1 MDIEIR
7 IVGPELYFWSQTLA
21 SDEAIEI
28 PDRYVSFDGDN
39 GNHLITENP
48 LFDLEYSRIEIVR
61 EGAVLGRYA
70 IEDCVLKCSGM
81 IDSSAAA
88 SRMLFGEVLY
98 GAGRSITE
106 IRGHADTIHP
116 HEIVISYK
124 VLHHPV
130 RGYINVFDGIEI
142 SGVHRDNLEIIGE
155 PCPDPA
161 DAEVDLP
168 PPFDHLERRFWRI
181 ENGEC
186 WLLNESGDDVEGP
199 VHVASREHLNLLQ
212 NTIEVSDGAFRGCEE
227 LQTLALGKLA
237 DADGIIDYI
246 ELGRDFVSVSGVK
259 AVLVSSDVDGFW
271 CADLNRDCNLLI
283 SDEVRYPVCRL
294 ESGVAG
300 REIHVNEEQFAY
312 LSREI
317 FGIPEDMCEHVSG
330 RWIFTASPQSARWMI
345 SFAHMLEDDAWPGSD
360 MALALRCYEHAKWCA
375 ERCDAQLWDED
386 LDAISHYSMEIDRLK
401 DEMEELDT
409 WDFDDMGVGRR
420 RNVVNIRIADDVE
433 FIPEGAFRG
442 CRNLRSVYIPDSV
455 VAVEE
460 NAFADCPRLISRPHY
475 TRDGRRLIVWT
486 NPPEH
491 VAISPYAQVI
501 GMGCFSG
508 SEDLQEVTYK
518 PVMPVVCRHNEV
530 YRAAIL
536 PRAFA
541 NCRSLRSVVVD
552 GGFVETCEL
561 RRLLCYDDNNRLVI
575 GWEAFL
581 GCSSLVC
588 LNALDMVL
596 SPIGALELSIINLL
610 PDSEYVNDMDIR
622 GRPGRTF
629 EGCEHLEEAP
639 TISSGLSEEF
649 EAAFRGCRTL
659 RRVSLCCSSGD
670 AAIAGDMFNGCGML
684 TQISL
689 VDRKGAELPAGV
701 VSVGANA
708 FNGCDSLTNEGINAN
723 RLSRRSAAEALA
735 GSRLDIPRE
744 EDGQQRDEDDG
755 EEMDAGEGQP
765 EERIMTAREFF
776 GEVEEE
782 DDEEVNENDPEEGS
796 DDVTKDEMMTA
807 KEFFG
812 EVYEDDSEEEVEEK
826 DDDA

>member
-7 IVGPELYFWSQTLA
+7 IIGPELHFWNQTLA
-21 SDEAIEI
+21 PGQTIEI
-28 PDRYVSFDGDN
+28 PDRYQYLERDD

-48 LFDLEYSRIEIVR
+48 LFDLAYSRIEIVR
-61 EGAVLGRYA
+61 EEAVLGQYA
-70 IEDCVLKCSGM
+70 IEDCELKCSGM
-81 IDSSAAA
+81 IDSSAVAG
-88 SRMLFGEVLY
+88 RMLFGEVLY

-106 IRGHADTIHP
+106 VRGHADTIRP

-130 RGYINVFDGIEI
+130 RGYIKVFDGIEI
-142 SGVHRDNLEIIGE
+142 SGVPRDNLEIIGE
-155 PCPDPA
+155 PYPDPV

-181 ENGEC
+181 ENGEY
-186 WLLNESGDDVEGP
+186 WLLNESGNDVEGP
-199 VHVASREHLNLLQ
+199 VHVASREHLNLLR

-317 FGIPEDMCEHVSG
+317 FGIPEDKCEHVSG
-330 RWIFTASPQSARWMI
+330 RWIFTPSPHSARWMI
-345 SFAHMLEDDAWPGSD
+345 SFAHMLEDDAWLGSD

-386 LDAISHYSMEIDRLK
+386 PNAIPHYSMEIGRLR
-401 DEMEELDT
+401 DEIEELNT

-420 RNVVNIRIADDVE
+420 RNIVNIRIADDVD
-433 FIPEGAFRG
+433 FIPENAFRG

-455 VAVEE
+455 VDVAE

-491 VAISPYAQVI
+491 VAISPYAQII
-501 GMGCFSG
+501 GMGCFAG
-508 SEDLQEVTYK
+508 SENLQEVTYN
-518 PVMPVVCRHNEV
+518 PVTAVGGRHDEV

-541 NCRSLRSVVVD
+541 NCRNLRSVFMCDDYVKEFD
-552 GGFVETCEL
+552 QRTLL
-561 RRLLCYDDNNRLVI
+561 RYDNDNGLAI
-575 GWEAFL
+575 GCEAFI
-581 GCSSLVC
+581 GCSSLSQFETWD
-588 LNALDMVL
+588 DMVL
-596 SPIGALELSIINLL
+596 SPIDNTLMSILNLL
-610 PDSEYVNDMDIR
+610 PCSDHVMDMDD
-622 GRPGRTF
+622 RPGRMF
-629 EGCEHLEEAP
+629 EGCEHLAEVP
-639 TISSGLSEEF
+639 TICSGLSEAF
-649 EAAFRGCRTL
+649 AATFRGCRTL
-659 RRVSLCCSSGD
+659 RRVSLWCPLGA
-670 AAIAGDMFNGCGML
+670 AAIADDMFDGCGML

-708 FNGCDSLTNEGINAN
+708 FNGCDSLPNEGINAN
-723 RLSRRSAAEALA
+723 RLSRRSSAEALA

-744 EDGQQRDEDDG
+744 EDDQQRDEDDG

-765 EERIMTAREFF
+765 EEPMMTAREFF
-776 GEVEEE
+776 GEV
-782 DDEEVNENDPEEGS
+782 
-796 DDVTKDEMMTA
+796 
-807 KEFFG
+807 F
-812 EVYEDDSEEEVEEK
+812 EDDSEEEVEE
-826 DDDA
+826 DEDEDA